1 VLGGTQA
8 LSRSLFAQMIPA
20 GKEAEY
26 FSLYEVS
33 ERGTSWIGPLVFGLV
48 FQFTGSYRLALVMI
62 AAFFILGLVLLLFVN
77 VRRAITE
84 AGNTPPAIV

>member
-1 VLGGTQA
+1 
-8 LSRSLFAQMIPA
+8 LFAQMIPS

-77 VRRAITE
+77 VRRAIIE